1 MSTPASRL
9 AERALRPTL
18 GSLSRRYSRFVGT
31 IKVVLFLAAGALVL
45 LMVAWPRLNGTTGF
59 RLSFAD
65 LKADAE
71 GNLGVTRARFAGT
84 DANNRPFVVTAER
97 AVQQHGS
104 FELFALNTLQA
115 DITLD
120 DGVWISVAAASG
132 TYNRGA
138 RLLTLFGPIE
148 IFSDQGYELHATV
161 AVIDLAAGTV
171 VSDQPIEGHGPMGT
185 VRADGLFFSSAGGR
199 LSLTGRVRVTANP
212 GA

>member
-9 AERALRPTL
+9 ADRALRPAL

-31 IKVVLFLAAGALVL
+31 MKVVLFLAAGALVL
-45 LMVAWPRLNGTTGF
+45 LMVAWPRVNGTGF

-65 LKADAE
+65 LRPDAD

-115 DITLD
+115 DITLN
-120 DGVWISVAAASG
+120 DGVWISVTADSG
-132 TYNRGA
+132 TYDRGA
-138 RLLTLFGPIE
+138 RLLKVFGPIA

-161 AVIDLAAGTV
+161 AVINLAAGTV

-185 VRADGLFFSSAGGR
+185 VRADGLFFSSDGGR